1 MVLDYKNILENK
13 TYLELLKTVPLDI
26 ADKINSLENVARFQF
41 KEYPKDV
48 ITDNT
53 RNHTLRCI
61 NLANITE
68 FGIAKDILLRTLWI
82 HDIPELITNDITVVE
97 KYRKE
102 NAEKKFEIEEISA
115 AKELLSEEDQLLL
128 GKFNNANNFLKG
140 NTTLEDSLLSIDFII
155 AKIID
160 NSEGNLTFHYY
171 ISNWVASNKY
181 DEKLLPPIDSLR
193 HSFITNIKFI
203 DKIKKELPKE
213 QSEVIIKFIELILET
228 ITGFWNKVPVE
239 KIPNVIKE
247 YINKHE

>member
-13 TYLELLKTVPLDI
+13 TYLDLLKTVPLDI

-48 ITDNT
+48 IIDNT

-61 NLANITE
+61 NLANTFD
-68 FGIAKDILLRTLWI
+68 FGIAKDTIIRTLWI

-102 NAEKKFEIEEISA
+102 NSEKKFEIDELKA
-115 AKELLSEEDQLLL
+115 AKELLSENDQLLL

-140 NTTLEDSLLSIDFII
+140 NTVVDSDTSFIDFII

-171 ISNWVASNKY
+171 ISKWVASDTYNG
-181 DEKLLPPIDSLR
+181 KLLPPTDSLK
-193 HSFITNIKFI
+193 HSFVTNIKFM

-213 QSEVIIKFIELILET
+213 QSEILIKFIELVLET

>member
-13 TYLELLKTVPLDI
+13 TYLDLLKTVPLDI
-26 ADKINSLENVARFQF
+26 AEKINSLENVARFQF

-48 ITDNT
+48 IIDNT

-61 NLANITE
+61 NLANTVD
-68 FGIAKDILLRTLWI
+68 FGISKDTILRTLWI

-102 NAEKKFEIEEISA
+102 NAEKKFEIDELKA
-115 AKELLSEEDQLLL
+115 AKELLSKDDQLLL
-128 GKFNNANNFLKG
+128 EKFNHANNFLKG
-140 NTTLEDSLLSIDFII
+140 NTVVDADTSFIDFII

-171 ISNWVASNKY
+171 ISKWVASDTY
-181 DEKLLPPIDSLR
+181 DEKLLPPIDSLK
-193 HSFITNIKFI
+193 HSFVTNIKFI

-213 QSEVIIKFIELILET
+213 QNEMLIKFIELVLET
-228 ITGFWNKVPVE
+228 ITRFWNEVPVE
-239 KIPNVIKE
+239 KIPDVIKG